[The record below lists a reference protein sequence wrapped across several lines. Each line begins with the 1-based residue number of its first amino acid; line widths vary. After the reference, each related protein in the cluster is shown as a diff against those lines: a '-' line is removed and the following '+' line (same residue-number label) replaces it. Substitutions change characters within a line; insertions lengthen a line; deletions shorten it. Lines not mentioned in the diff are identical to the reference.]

1 MKRKRNIKSI
11 VLLAALGIA
20 TLFFINI
27 SFASTNAKVNVET
40 ANLRESADENSKI
53 LEQLSQGQEV
63 EIVEK
68 SSDWYKVKVK
78 GMTGY
83 LRQDLLT
90 VEEKNTVNAN
100 TTTSSEE
107 KAEVET
113 TKNEETKTTDTDEKS
128 KIIVEDTKLKIVP
141 SINATDI
148 IEVKKDEEVIITE
161 TINDWVCVQT
171 KTTKGWIYKEKL
183 KSKED
188 KKEEKQTTEQNQ
200 VVEESKLKTLYIGS
214 ESVNLRKEANTNSE
228 VVTKLSLNTAVDVYA
243 EENGWSKVKVGDKTY
258 LFHNTDKWH
267 TFKKNGLTCLYNYK
281 RFIIRFDFNKVIG
294 FRSNLSDLPQSGR
307 EMWTAISDHSGS
319 AANEVILRSYND
331 EELYARKNVQIFLQ
345 DHKIKQMLIYWD
357 ETEAFKGFTK
367 EEKIFLK
374 GCFEKMGIS
383 SKDAQEWLN
392 TFMIKKT
399 PQSGKLGS
407 WTYSKGNSKNQ
418 VISLINHNENNNY
431 VNFYK
436 KSKGNN

>member
-128 KIIVEDTKLKIVP
+128 KIIVEDTKLKIVQY
-141 SINATDI
+141 INATDI

-243 EENGWSKVKVGDKTY
+243 EENGWSKVKVNGNEGYISSSLLSEKKKETSRSLETPRTKTSENSSE
-258 LFHNTDKWH
+258 NTK
-267 TFKKNGLTCLYNYK
+267 TSQEKETTTTVPISGKGATVVETAKKYIGCSYVYGASGPSS
-281 RFIIRFDFNKVIG
+281 FDC
-294 FRSNLSDLPQSGR
+294 S
-307 EMWTAISDHSGS
+307 
-319 AANEVILRSYND
+319 
-331 EELYARKNVQIFLQ
+331 
-345 DHKIKQMLIYWD
+345 
-357 ETEAFKGFTK
+357 GFTSYVFK
-367 EEKIFLK
+367 QH
-374 GCFEKMGIS
+374 GIS
-383 SKDAQEWLN
+383 LN
-392 TFMIKKT
+392 RTAAGQYSNGVAVSRNQLQPGDLVMFGK
-399 PQSGKLGS
+399 SG
-407 WTYSKGNSKNQ
+407 
-418 VISLINHNENNNY
+418 INHVGIY
-431 VNFYK
+431 IGGGQIVHAAYMVYSRF
-436 KSKGNN
+436 SKHN

>member
-243 EENGWSKVKVGDKTY
+243 EENGWSKVKVNGNEGYISSSLLSEKKKETSRSLETPRTKTSENSSE
-258 LFHNTDKWH
+258 NTK
-267 TFKKNGLTCLYNYK
+267 TSQEKETTTTVPISGKGATVVETAKKYIGCSYVYGASGPSS
-281 RFIIRFDFNKVIG
+281 FNC
-294 FRSNLSDLPQSGR
+294 S
-307 EMWTAISDHSGS
+307 
-319 AANEVILRSYND
+319 
-331 EELYARKNVQIFLQ
+331 
-345 DHKIKQMLIYWD
+345 
-357 ETEAFKGFTK
+357 GFTSYVFK
-367 EEKIFLK
+367 QH
-374 GCFEKMGIS
+374 GIS
-383 SKDAQEWLN
+383 LN
-392 TFMIKKT
+392 RTAAGQYSNGVAVSRNQLQPGDLVMFGK
-399 PQSGKLGS
+399 SG
-407 WTYSKGNSKNQ
+407 
-418 VISLINHNENNNY
+418 INHVGIY
-431 VNFYK
+431 I
-436 KSKGNN
+436 GGG

>member
-1 MKRKRNIKSI
+1 MKNSK
-11 VLLAALGIA
+11 L
-20 TLFFINI
+20 IN
-27 SFASTNAKVNVET
+27 TM
-40 ANLRESADENSKI
+40 ENSGYKGI
-53 LEQLSQGQEV
+53 KKWMEQC
-63 EIVEK
+63 EK
-68 SSDWYKVKVK
+68 DTAGIKVK
-78 GMTGY
+78 
-83 LRQDLLT
+83 
-90 VEEKNTVNAN
+90 A
-100 TTTSSEE
+100 
-107 KAEVET
+107 
-113 TKNEETKTTDTDEKS
+113 
-128 KIIVEDTKLKIVP
+128 
-141 SINATDI
+141 
-148 IEVKKDEEVIITE
+148 
-161 TINDWVCVQT
+161 
-171 KTTKGWIYKEKL
+171 
-183 KSKED
+183 
-188 KKEEKQTTEQNQ
+188 
-200 VVEESKLKTLYIGS
+200 
-214 ESVNLRKEANTNSE
+214 
-228 VVTKLSLNTAVDVYA
+228 
-243 EENGWSKVKVGDKTY
+243 GDKTY

-281 RFIIRFDFNKVIG
+281 RFIIRVDFNKVIG
-294 FRSNLSDLPQSGR
+294 LRSNLSDLPQSGR

-331 EELYARKNVQIFLQ
+331 EELYVRKNIQIFLQ

-357 ETEAFKGFTK
+357 ETEALKGFTK

-418 VISLINHNENNNY
+418 VISLINNNENNNY

>member
-243 EENGWSKVKVGDKTY
+243 EENGWSKVKV
-258 LFHNTDKWH
+258 
-267 TFKKNGLTCLYNYK
+267 NGKEGYISSSLLSEATA
-281 RFIIRFDFNKVIG
+281 FN
-294 FRSNLSDLPQSGR
+294 
-307 EMWTAISDHSGS
+307 AIST
-319 AANEVILRSYND
+319 V
-331 EELYARKNVQIFLQ
+331 
-345 DHKIKQMLIYWD
+345 
-357 ETEAFKGFTK
+357 
-367 EEKIFLK
+367 
-374 GCFEKMGIS
+374 
-383 SKDAQEWLN
+383 
-392 TFMIKKT
+392 
-399 PQSGKLGS
+399 KLPVS
-407 WTYSKGNSKNQ
+407 FIVTVST
-418 VISLINHNENNNY
+418 LLP
-431 VNFYK
+431 F
-436 KSKGNN
+436 

>member
-148 IEVKKDEEVIITE
+148 IEVKKM
-161 TINDWVCVQT
+161 
-171 KTTKGWIYKEKL
+171 KKL
-183 KSKED
+183 
-188 KKEEKQTTEQNQ
+188 
-200 VVEESKLKTLYIGS
+200 L
-214 ESVNLRKEANTNSE
+214 
-228 VVTKLSLNTAVDVYA
+228 
-243 EENGWSKVKVGDKTY
+243 
-258 LFHNTDKWH
+258 
-267 TFKKNGLTCLYNYK
+267 
-281 RFIIRFDFNKVIG
+281 
-294 FRSNLSDLPQSGR
+294 
-307 EMWTAISDHSGS
+307 
-319 AANEVILRSYND
+319 
-331 EELYARKNVQIFLQ
+331 
-345 DHKIKQMLIYWD
+345 
-357 ETEAFKGFTK
+357 
-367 EEKIFLK
+367 
-374 GCFEKMGIS
+374 
-383 SKDAQEWLN
+383 
-392 TFMIKKT
+392 
-399 PQSGKLGS
+399 
-407 WTYSKGNSKNQ
+407 
-418 VISLINHNENNNY
+418 
-431 VNFYK
+431 
-436 KSKGNN
+436 